1 MRGIEGRTL
10 YVYYIMSSDMFI
22 QPFLL
27 VLLCHCKVL
36 PVIITQC

>member
-1 MRGIEGRTL
+1 MRGIEGRMIC
-10 YVYYIMSSDMFI
+10 VYYIMSSDMVI

-27 VLLCHCKVL
+27 VLLCHRKVL